1 MDANQEQLIVHLSNE
16 ELEDLGFL
24 GPGECLFVNL
34 HVYPLLIVTLVDA
47 PDEVK
52 STIEA
57 VQKVRDY
64 FEWLTV
70 FQVQCLQIQATFH
83 PSPPSPIWPASD
95 VTAFSLSSDT
105 VIDPDSASAFEKAF
119 FYKGV
124 SEEHPHL
131 LQRSDVRTRPFVLP
145 PLEDQ
150 HIAIPDKTAHGV
162 FDPILTPD
170 LWRQQVGPAIVDLL
184 AEKKRNIHVSTMV
197 PVRFSIP
204 DDEGKPILDKHI
216 VIWISVFPGSTA
228 EESCRDAN
236 SPICAILEK
245 HQVKDAAVHWIEG
258 TAEPFVVGPGM
269 MQVVDDTDPTAF
281 IRRAVTAVLSV
292 PLAPQALQHKDG
304 QGTLGIFFHEGR
316 DKNGNKSDKVLA
328 FTNKHVVSENTA
340 TDYELGGSG
349 ARKQWIRNCGLRRFE
364 KLREETRAF
373 IAKKVG
379 QVKRVAEQLKE
390 NAFTSKRAK
399 GLKETELKN
408 LKEDIGILDDFLGLL
423 KSTWSEAINRAIGWL
438 EWAPK
443 IQNDVDHRRYTWDG
457 AVFQLDKAKWAKE
470 FRGNYVYLGGKFD
483 SDDITKFFYPNYANP
498 HSFEY
503 PPNHL
508 FRIQGCVD
516 AEGIKNPYFYDEL
529 GNPCFIV
536 AKEGQTTELTF
547 GRFSECEAYVASDLG
562 GSSWEVAI
570 FNFAKDNFS
579 YKGDSGSCIFNAEG
593 KMVAFLHSG
602 MPRGMSSH
610 VTFGTP
616 AHFVLEQ
623 IRKRYPYADFNRV
636 TFFDV
641 PA

>member
-1 MDANQEQLIVHLSNE
+1 MCFSWTVIVDISNE

-24 GPGECLFVNL
+24 GPGECLFVSL
-34 HVYPLLIVTLVDA
+34 HVYPLLIVTLVDT

-57 VQKVRDY
+57 VQKVKGHFGCEFLLCFILLQRSPTSSSG
-64 FEWLTV
+64 LTV
-70 FQVQCLQIQATFH
+70 FQLQCLQTQATFH
-83 PSPPSPIWPASD
+83 PSPPSSPISPASD

-105 VIDPDSASAFEKAF
+105 TVVDPDSASAFEKAF

-131 LQRSDVRTRPFVLP
+131 LQRSDVRTHPFVLP

-150 HIAIPDKTAHGV
+150 HTAIPDRTAHGV

-170 LWRQQVGPAIVDLL
+170 LWRQQVGPAIVNLL

-204 DDEGKPILDKHI
+204 DGNGKPILDEHI
-216 VIWISVFPGSTA
+216 VIWISVFPGTTA

-236 SPICAILEK
+236 SPILAILEE

-258 TAEPFVVGPGM
+258 AAERFIGPAM
-269 MQVVDDTDPTAF
+269 MEVVDDTDPTAF

-316 DKNGNKSDKVLA
+316 DKNGDKSDQVLA

-364 KLREETRAF
+364 KLQEETRAF

-379 QVKRVAEQLKE
+379 QVKRVAEQLEE
-390 NAFTSKRAK
+390 NAFTSTRAK

-408 LKEDIGILDDFLGLL
+408 LKEDIGILDDFLRFL
-423 KSTWSEAINRAIGWL
+423 KSTWSEAANRAIGWL

-470 FRGNYVYLGGKFD
+470 FKGNYVYLGA
-483 SDDITKFFYPNYANP
+483 FF
-498 HSFEY
+498 
-503 PPNHL
+503 
-508 FRIQGCVD
+508 
-516 AEGIKNPYFYDEL
+516 
-529 GNPCFIV
+529 
-536 AKEGQTTELTF
+536 
-547 GRFSECEAYVASDLG
+547 
-562 GSSWEVAI
+562 
-570 FNFAKDNFS
+570 
-579 YKGDSGSCIFNAEG
+579 
-593 KMVAFLHSG
+593 
-602 MPRGMSSH
+602 
-610 VTFGTP
+610 
-616 AHFVLEQ
+616 
-623 IRKRYPYADFNRV
+623 
-636 TFFDV
+636 
-641 PA
+641 